1 MVYQRAFAAFLY
13 QAEIPCPK
21 DLLTGVPRKLELHR
35 DLREIGVT
43 YSTEQTNIGANKN
56 AILSRKSIGRMV
68 EAKGASDMKKRRY
81 YITLNAEETR
91 LLLRSL
97 IRMKNRLVAQGRYT
111 DCVDELIAKIAYIEN
126 R

>member
-1 MVYQRAFAAFLY
+1 MHQRACTAFLY

-21 DLLTGVPRKLELHR
+21 DLLTGFPRELELHR
-35 DLREIGVT
+35 DRCEIRVT
-43 YSTEQTNIGANKN
+43 YSAEQTNMGADKN
-56 AILSRKSIGRMV
+56 ATLNRKPIVCMTGL
-68 EAKGASDMKKRRY
+68 KGASDMKTLRY